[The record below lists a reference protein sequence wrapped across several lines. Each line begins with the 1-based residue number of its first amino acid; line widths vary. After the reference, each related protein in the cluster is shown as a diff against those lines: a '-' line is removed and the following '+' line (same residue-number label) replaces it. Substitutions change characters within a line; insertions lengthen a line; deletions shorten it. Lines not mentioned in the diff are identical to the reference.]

1 MHMRLK
7 QNKKAK
13 ADVLWLLEKDSPQ
26 FDKKRLMQLY
36 QRL

>member
-1 MHMRLK
+1 
-7 QNKKAK
+7 
-13 ADVLWLLEKDSPQ
+13 VLWLLEKDSPQ